1 MAMRWLSLTLAMA
14 LLSGPAAAQ
23 ERTPEQVST
32 LVELA
37 RVMGES
43 QALRQVCLGD
53 DDRHW
58 RTRLTSLI
66 DNEQAEPELEKRLS
80 GSFNAGMV
88 AWRKIYPDCGP
99 ATRQAQADVADRGR
113 KLSTRLAEAKRR
125 VPGWQPSLPMD
136 EQEVTAEPSP
146 G

>member
-1 MAMRWLSLTLAMA
+1 MRWLPLTLVLA
-14 LLSGPAAAQ
+14 LLSGAAAAQ
-23 ERTPEQVST
+23 ERSADQVST

-66 DNEQAEPELEKRLS
+66 DNEQAEPDLERRLS
-80 GSFNAGMV
+80 GSFNAGLA
-88 AWRKIYPDCGP
+88 AWRKTYPDCGP
-99 ATRQAQADVADRGR
+99 ATRQAQADVADRG
-113 KLSTRLAEAKRR
+113 KALSARLAKTQRR
-125 VPGWQPSLPMD
+125 VPGWQPTLPMD
-136 EQEVTAEPSP
+136 EQEVTADPSP